1 MVVGGLAACLLIR
14 MLNWFDSAQVSK
26 SAWIKFFSFMHP
38 AIKFWVYGACFVPE
52 SAFESPN

>member
-1 MVVGGLAACLLIR
+1 MVVGSLAACLLIR

-26 SAWIKFFSFMHP
+26 SAWIKFCSFIHP
-38 AIKFWVYGACFVPE
+38 AIKFLVYGACFVPE